1 MRKHIEL
8 PCKMEPWD
16 GRVVDANDM
25 YVDIEQV
32 LVRVNNYDRLREALR
47 EVSELDYMSMEN
59 ALAWIEDN
67 CPDIRALL
75 QELDNLEQTK

>member
-1 MRKHIEL
+1 
-8 PCKMEPWD
+8 MEPWD